1 MFWGSLAAAC
11 GRPHGDTFSDSG
23 LSRMPTK
30 GESEVIVELRPIGS
44 VVRVAAIDVAT
55 GTEVVVMGPAS
66 ASQQTLEQL
75 AIAKL
80 RRRLAMDRGS

>member
-1 MFWGSLAAAC
+1 
-11 GRPHGDTFSDSG
+11 
-23 LSRMPTK
+23 MPSN
-30 GESEVIVELRPIGS
+30 GQGEVIVEMRPVGG

-66 ASQQTLEQL
+66 ASKQTLEQV

-80 RRRLAMDRGS
+80 KRKLAMDRGS

>member
-1 MFWGSLAAAC
+1 
-11 GRPHGDTFSDSG
+11 
-23 LSRMPTK
+23 MPTK
-30 GESEVIVELRPIGS
+30 AEGEVIVEMRPVGG

-66 ASQQTLEQL
+66 ASQQTLEQV

-80 RRRLAMDRGS
+80 RRKLSMDKGS

>member
-1 MFWGSLAAAC
+1 
-11 GRPHGDTFSDSG
+11 
-23 LSRMPTK
+23 MPTN
-30 GESEVIVELRPIGS
+30 GEGEVIVEMRPVGG

-66 ASQQTLEQL
+66 ASQQTLEQV

-80 RRRLAMDRGS
+80 RRKLSMDKGS